1 MNRKNT
7 KIEIRGCPR
16 LTGWNA
22 LEKVDLSQLN
32 LVGVYMLPDFSKV
45 HTKGLRLESID
56 WLEDLNCLE
65 DLDAEQQYNRI
76 ELLDLPGITDISPV
90 RRLQGGLLK
99 VQPEVMELAQSIV
112 EEGRFRECEV
122 GYPES
127 GWEPWNA
134 EVKLKNLEELDQL
147 PIAALRHVDNLC
159 LAGDQVVDWEQD
171 ELREEWQND
180 KRKFILYNRE
190 TGEESNVKT
199 GTLTDLNRL
208 AKLTGLKSL
217 EIDDQPLTSLEG
229 IQGMLELEEISLKS
243 CYQLNDISQLFTL
256 ENIRKIGLFSVPVSS
271 IQGIQNLTK
280 LQELKLHN
288 TEVTDISP
296 LAECDLTEANRNG
309 GLWLEI
315 LGSRVD
321 TAPLESIKQFAYKQ
335 VEGQELDYS
344 PIVNTEP
351 EETEV
356 PENQGI
362 LPKLEDL
369 VGMN

>member
-1 MNRKNT
+1 M
-7 KIEIRGCPR
+7 
-16 LTGWNA
+16 
-22 LEKVDLSQLN
+22 
-32 LVGVYMLPDFSKV
+32 
-45 HTKGLRLESID
+45 
-56 WLEDLNCLE
+56 
-65 DLDAEQQYNRI
+65 
-76 ELLDLPGITDISPV
+76 
-90 RRLQGGLLK
+90 
-99 VQPEVMELAQSIV
+99 
-112 EEGRFRECEV
+112 
-122 GYPES
+122 
-127 GWEPWNA
+127 
-134 EVKLKNLEELDQL
+134 
-147 PIAALRHVDNLC
+147 
-159 LAGDQVVDWEQD
+159 
-171 ELREEWQND
+171 
-180 KRKFILYNRE
+180 
-190 TGEESNVKT
+190 
-199 GTLTDLNRL
+199 
-208 AKLTGLKSL
+208 
-217 EIDDQPLTSLEG
+217 
-229 IQGMLELEEISLKS
+229 
-243 CYQLNDISQLFTL
+243 
-256 ENIRKIGLFSVPVSS
+256 PVSS

-288 TEVTDISP
+288 TEVSDISP